1 MKGLRIN
8 SIYLLF
14 LCLLGTGTLF
24 SKNRD
29 ESVPVDMNATAET
42 KALYS
47 NLKEIQGK
55 NIMVGHH
62 DATLYGHTWEGDENR
77 SDIKDVC
84 GSHPALIGFDFALIT
99 NKPSSMTAN
108 RSELLL
114 RRIIETYNRGGVITM
129 CWHTDNPL
137 TGETAWVDTTKAVVN
152 TVKELLPGGKA
163 HESYKNKLK
172 LIAGMAQK
180 AKGADGKLVPVI
192 FRPFHEMEGGW
203 FWWGR
208 PHRSAGEFK
217 SLWRFTVEYLR
228 DTLGVHNF
236 LYAFSTDCKFK
247 THEDY
252 LIDYPGDEYVDV
264 LGMDEYWDFRPDG
277 ANNPLLA
284 AEKVKVVS
292 DLAQEKDKIAAMTET
307 GLESITDSTF
317 FTKTLMPVLRYKGS
331 KLAYIMLWRNDNH
344 MKHHFYAPFPGHNS
358 VSDFMK
364 FYNDEYTLFES
375 DLKGIYHKKK
385 NI

>member
-8 SIYLLF
+8 SIYLL
-14 LCLLGTGTLF
+14 LICLIGSGTLLAERL
-24 SKNRD
+24 KKKEN
-29 ESVPVDMNATAET
+29 VPVDKKATTET

-47 NLKEIQGK
+47 NLKKIQE
-55 NIMVGHH
+55 NHILVGHH
-62 DATLYGHTWEGDENR
+62 DATLYGHTWAGDDNR

-84 GSHPALIGFDFALIT
+84 GSHPALIGFDFAMVT
-99 NKPSSMTAN
+99 NKPSDMTTQ

-114 RRIIETYNRGGVITM
+114 RRMIETYNRGAVITM

-152 TVKELLPGGKA
+152 TVKELLPGGSA
-163 HESYKNKLK
+163 HEAYKNKLI
-172 LIAGMAQK
+172 LIAGMAKK
-180 AKGADGKLVPVI
+180 ARGADGKLVPII

-208 PHRSAGEFK
+208 PHRTIEEFIT
-217 SLWRFTVEYLR
+217 LWRFTVGYLR

-247 THEDY
+247 TREEY
-252 LIDYPGDEYVDV
+252 LIDYPGDKYVDI

-284 AEKVKVVS
+284 AEKVKIVS
-292 DLAQEKDKIAAMTET
+292 DLAHEKDKIAALTET

-317 FTKTLMPVLRYKGS
+317 FTKTLLPVLRYKGS
-331 KLAYIMLWRNDNH
+331 KMAYVMLWRNDDH

-358 VSDFMK
+358 VPDFIK
-364 FYNDEYTLFES
+364 FYNEEYTLFEN
-375 DLKGIYHKKK
+375 DLKRIYK
-385 NI
+385 